1 MLSEIYK
8 TTAKNIEETA
18 SLLKLRDALLPKLM
32 LENSDSSSDKLS
44 FIFIVKESRLQI
56 FAST

>member
-44 FIFIVKESRLQI
+44 FI
-56 FAST
+56 